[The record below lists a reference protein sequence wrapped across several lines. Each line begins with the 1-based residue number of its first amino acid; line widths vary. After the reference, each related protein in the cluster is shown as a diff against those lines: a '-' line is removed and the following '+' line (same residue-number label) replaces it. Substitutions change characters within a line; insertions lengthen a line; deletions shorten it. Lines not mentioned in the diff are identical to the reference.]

1 MRSIRR
7 FFRHWQNWLGM
18 GLVLFFIIVAIAAP
32 QISPEDPRYP
42 GPFQPVKSFR
52 PSDTAPKTP
61 AEAPPLGTLPARL
74 SIFHALVWGT
84 RDALDFGLKVAIA
97 AALFGVIYGAIAGY
111 AGGWLNGLL
120 MRIADAFL
128 TFPVI
133 AGVVLLKQLWQVSF
147 EAAGGGIYNGIIVF
161 EPTGGISPVLRLLEW
176 INPLT
181 LTLILFSW
189 MPYAR
194 LTNSMVATIKQAEF
208 IQAGRALGASPMHII
223 LRHIIPNSI
232 SPSVVLAARDV
243 GSMVILQATFT
254 FVGLAGGSV
263 WGQMLV
269 MGRNWIIGPGGNIL
283 HFWWTFLPA
292 TLALV
297 FFGIGWNLL
306 GDGIN
311 DLLDPH
317 GL

>member
-1 MRSIRR
+1 
-7 FFRHWQNWLGM
+7 
-18 GLVLFFIIVAIAAP
+18 
-32 QISPEDPRYP
+32 
-42 GPFQPVKSFR
+42 
-52 PSDTAPKTP
+52 
-61 AEAPPLGTLPARL
+61 
-74 SIFHALVWGT
+74 
-84 RDALDFGLKVAIA
+84 
-97 AALFGVIYGAIAGY
+97 
-111 AGGWLNGLL
+111 
-120 MRIADAFL
+120 
-128 TFPVI
+128 
-133 AGVVLLKQLWQVSF
+133 
-147 EAAGGGIYNGIIVF
+147 
-161 EPTGGISPVLRLLEW
+161 
-176 INPLT
+176 
-181 LTLILFSW
+181 
-189 MPYAR
+189 
-194 LTNSMVATIKQAEF
+194 
-208 IQAGRALGASPMHII
+208 MHII

-317 GL
+317 GH